1 LYRWVEQAFGG
12 RDHELTVAYG
22 DAAAV
27 VAGLDAVTEAVL
39 NGDEAAAAA
48 AVEEY
53 LLASAHRMLM
63 AYNHPGAN

>member
-1 LYRWVEQAFGG
+1 
-12 RDHELTVAYG
+12 VAYG